1 MPDGQSLA
9 VAGDRGYLALVDPRR
24 GTVIE
29 RLRGHGDS
37 AVHAPTF
44 SADGRLML
52 TVSGSNNPS
61 VSATIRLWRLQAG
74 RPTAVLRRRAVAP
87 VMDSAALSPDGRT
100 IALTGQRGV
109 EIIDTATMRRR
120 ATLPGSETVRILLRY
135 TPDGHYVVGGS
146 DKGWTRL
153 WSTRTWK
160 PASPLLAGHTGDV
173 LAASTSPD
181 GRILATGGIDGAV
194 RLYDLRTHQEI
205 GAPLPAVPNRAV
217 APQFTPDGAY
227 LFALTNGGRDYRW
240 DVRPASWARLA
251 CSIAGRTL
259 TRAEWNDVLPGRDY
273 RPACR
278 G

>member
-1 MPDGQSLA
+1 MPDGRSLA
-9 VAGDRGYLALVDPRR
+9 VGGGRGYLALVDPRR

-52 TVSGSNNPS
+52 TVSLFD
-61 VSATIRLWRLQAG
+61 TILLWRLQDG
-74 RPTAVLRRRAVAP
+74 RPTGPPRRHAGTPA
-87 VMDSAALSPDGRT
+87 MDAAALSPDGRT

-109 EIIDTATMRRR
+109 DIIDAATMRRR
-120 ATLPGSETVRILLRY
+120 GTLPGSETVRILVRF
-135 TPDGHYVVGGS
+135 TPDGRNVLGGS
-146 DKGWTRL
+146 FKGWTRL
-153 WSTRTWK
+153 WSTKTWK
-160 PASPLLAGHTGDV
+160 PASPLLGGHTGEV
-173 LAASTSPD
+173 LEGSTSPD
-181 GRILATGGIDGAV
+181 GRILATGSIDGTV
-194 RLYDLRTHQEI
+194 RLYDLRTHKGI

-227 LFALTNGGRDYRW
+227 LFALTSVGRGYRW
-240 DVRPASWARLA
+240 DMRPASWERLA

-259 TRAEWNDVLPGRDY
+259 TRAEWNDALPGRDY
-273 RPACR
+273 RPACA